1 MDFNA
6 YFARHPLLIP
16 LFIWIILLI
25 VLTIAIAIRVA
36 LHLSIYSQQ
45 VIADVT
51 VLAFCIGLLTS
62 FGWWKRIG
70 FWNPGSIRDIPLFIP
85 LILLIVV
92 IYSIPSSNLPGY
104 TYLSLLALAILIGF
118 TEEIF
123 FRGLLL
129 ESLLPAG
136 ITRAVLLSAVLFG
149 LPHLLKIVSGIW
161 DPYFAIA
168 ATLFATGIG
177 ICFAALRIRT
187 GTIWP
192 LIGIHILIDYNALI
206 SGGFEVHTGSIGT
219 ILWGIVI
226 GGILAIYGLYLIRK
240 EYAIKG
246 NVYIS
251 GN

>member
-1 MDFNA
+1 MNDNA
-6 YFARHPLLIP
+6 FVTRHPLLIP
-16 LFIWIILLI
+16 LFIWITLLI

-36 LHLSIYSQQ
+36 LHLSIYNQQ

-104 TYLSLLALAILIGF
+104 TYLSLLALAILVGF

-136 ITRAVLLSAVLFG
+136 TTRAILLSAILFG
-149 LPHLLKIVSGIW
+149 LPHLLRAVNGIW
-161 DPYFAIA
+161 DPSFAIA
-168 ATLFATGIG
+168 ATFFAMGIG
-177 ICFAALRIRT
+177 VCFASLRIRT

-192 LIGIHILIDYNALI
+192 LIGIHILIDYNAFI
-206 SGGFEVHTGSIGT
+206 RGGLEVHTCSIGT
-219 ILWGIVI
+219 ILWDLAISS
-226 GGILAIYGLYLIRK
+226 ILAIYGLYLVRK
-240 EYAIKG
+240 KVAI
-246 NVYIS
+246 IE
-251 GN
+251 